1 MGAQSHKILLLVLAG
16 PLLLSVL
23 SGCGPE
29 YLTEEQVK
37 EEALDYLS
45 SRYSAEF
52 TVTAAEEKISGPSP
66 IPSFKSKPTYW
77 ILTAASSQFPNETF
91 TVMRS
96 VSGNLIDNYYSLLL
110 NDEAVGFFDEFVSES
125 FDGDYLITIG
135 WTIFGWPEGVSEG
148 ATFQEWAEAGG
159 YIPLLEIYLCDT
171 EPEET
176 VCEPLAEK
184 MRQNYP
190 EMGSIFFWGITNEG
204 FTYMREQPIST
215 CIIPNGYY
223 KKWVL
228 KRINY

>member
-1 MGAQSHKILLLVLAG
+1 MGTQPHKILLLVLTG
-16 PLLLSVL
+16 LLLLSVL

-37 EEALDYLS
+37 EETLDYLS
-45 SRYSAEF
+45 SQYSAEF

-77 ILTAASSQFPNETF
+77 ILTAASSQFPDETF
-91 TVMRS
+91 MVTRS
-96 VSGNLIDNYYSLLL
+96 VNGDWIDNYYSLLL
-110 NDEAVGFFDEFVSES
+110 NDEAIDFFDKFVSES
-125 FDGDYLITIG
+125 LDGDYLIKIG
-135 WTIFGWPEGVSEG
+135 WNIDGWPESVSEG

-159 YIPLLEIYLCDT
+159 WIPSLKIYLCDT
-171 EPEET
+171 EPEEAT
-176 VCEPLAEK
+176 CEPLAEK

-190 EMGSIFFWGITNEG
+190 EMGSIIFWGITNEG

-215 CIIPNGYY
+215 CTIPNEYY

-228 KRINY
+228 KRIDY

>member
-1 MGAQSHKILLLVLAG
+1 MGAQSHKILLLVLTG
-16 PLLLSVL
+16 LLLLSVL

-37 EEALDYLS
+37 EEALGYLS
-45 SRYSAEF
+45 SQYSAEF

-96 VSGNLIDNYYSLLL
+96 ESGNWIDNYYSLLL

-125 FDGDYLITIG
+125 LDADYIIKIG
-135 WTIFGWPEGVSEG
+135 WTINGWPEGVSEG
-148 ATFQEWAEAGG
+148 ATFQEWAEVGG
-159 YIPLLEIYLCDT
+159 RIPLLAIYLCDT
-171 EPEET
+171 EPEEA

-184 MRQNYP
+184 MRHSYP
-190 EMGSIFFWGITNEG
+190 EIGPITFYGVTNEG
-204 FTYMREQPIST
+204 FTYMREQPISSCT
-215 CIIPNGYY
+215 IPNEYY
-223 KKWVL
+223 KEWVL
-228 KRINY
+228 KRMDY

>member
-1 MGAQSHKILLLVLAG
+1 MDTQNCKILLFVLAG
-16 PLLLSVL
+16 LILLAFL

-45 SRYSAEF
+45 SQYNAEF
-52 TVTAAEEKISGPSP
+52 TITAAEEKISGPSP

-91 TVMRS
+91 TVTRS
-96 VSGNLIDNYYSLLL
+96 VSGKWIDNYYSLLL
-110 NDEAVGFFDEFVSES
+110 NDEAVGFFDEFVSEGL
-125 FDGDYLITIG
+125 DTDYLIKIG
-135 WTIFGWPEGVSEG
+135 WTIDGWPEGVTEG

-159 YIPLLEIYLCDT
+159 RIPLLEIFLCDT
-171 EPEET
+171 EPEEA

-190 EMGSIFFWGITNEG
+190 EMGSIIFWGITNEG

-215 CIIPNGYY
+215 CTIPNEYY
-223 KKWVL
+223 EKWVL
-228 KRINY
+228 KRIDY

>member
-1 MGAQSHKILLLVLAG
+1 MEAQPHKILLLILTG
-16 PLLLSVL
+16 LLLLSVL

-45 SRYSAEF
+45 SQYNAEF
-52 TVTAAEEKISGPSP
+52 TITAAEEKISGPSP

-91 TVMRS
+91 TVTRS
-96 VSGNLIDNYYSLLL
+96 VSGKWIDNYYSLLL
-110 NDEAVGFFDEFVSES
+110 NDEAVGFFDEFVSEGL
-125 FDGDYLITIG
+125 DTDYLIKIG
-135 WTIFGWPEGVSEG
+135 WTIDGWPEGVTEG

-159 YIPLLEIYLCDT
+159 RIPLLEIFLCDT
-171 EPEET
+171 EPEEA

-190 EMGSIFFWGITNEG
+190 EMGSIIFWGITNEG

-215 CIIPNGYY
+215 CTIPNEYY
-223 KKWVL
+223 EKWVL
-228 KRINY
+228 KRIDY

>member
-1 MGAQSHKILLLVLAG
+1 MDTQNCKILLFVLAG
-16 PLLLSVL
+16 LILLAFL

-45 SRYSAEF
+45 SQYNAEF
-52 TVTAAEEKISGPSP
+52 TITAAEEKISGPSP

-91 TVMRS
+91 TVTRS
-96 VSGNLIDNYYSLLL
+96 VSGKWIDNYYSLLL
-110 NDEAVGFFDEFVSES
+110 NDEAVGFFDEFVSEGL
-125 FDGDYLITIG
+125 DTDYLIKIG
-135 WTIFGWPEGVSEG
+135 WTIDGWPEGVTEG

-159 YIPLLEIYLCDT
+159 RIPLLEIFLCDT
-171 EPEET
+171 EPEEA

-190 EMGSIFFWGITNEG
+190 EMGSIIFWGIVNCQTKCN
-204 FTYMREQPIST
+204 R
-215 CIIPNGYY
+215 
-223 KKWVL
+223 K
-228 KRINY
+228 

>member
-1 MGAQSHKILLLVLAG
+1 MDTQNYKILLFVLAELI
-16 PLLLSVL
+16 LLAFL

-45 SRYSAEF
+45 SQYNAEF
-52 TVTAAEEKISGPSP
+52 TITAAEEKISGPSP

-91 TVMRS
+91 TVTRS
-96 VSGNLIDNYYSLLL
+96 VNGDWIDNYYSLLL
-110 NDEAVGFFDEFVSES
+110 NDEATGFFDKFVSES
-125 FDGDYLITIG
+125 LDADYLIKIG
-135 WTIFGWPEGVSEG
+135 WNIDGWPEGVTEG

-159 YIPLLEIYLCDT
+159 WIPSLKIYLCDT
-171 EPEET
+171 EPEEA

-190 EMGSIFFWGITNEG
+190 EFGLITFSGITNEG
-204 FTYMREQPIST
+204 FAYMREQQISSF
-215 CIIPNGYY
+215 IIPHEYY
-223 KKWVL
+223 EKWVL
-228 KRINY
+228 KRIDY

>member
-1 MGAQSHKILLLVLAG
+1 MDTQNCKILLFVLAG
-16 PLLLSVL
+16 LILLAFL

-45 SRYSAEF
+45 SQYNAEF
-52 TVTAAEEKISGPSP
+52 TITAAEEKISGPSP

-91 TVMRS
+91 TVTRS
-96 VSGNLIDNYYSLLL
+96 VSGKWIDNYYSLLL
-110 NDEAVGFFDEFVSES
+110 NDEAVGFFDEFVSEGL
-125 FDGDYLITIG
+125 DTDYLIKIG
-135 WTIFGWPEGVSEG
+135 WTIDGWPEGVTEG

-159 YIPLLEIYLCDT
+159 RIPLLEIFLCDT
-171 EPEET
+171 EPEEA

-190 EMGSIFFWGITNEG
+190 EMGSIIFGGITNEG

-215 CIIPNGYY
+215 CTIPNEYY
-223 KKWVL
+223 EKWVL
-228 KRINY
+228 KRIDY